1 MLFELE
7 NNTVKFSPITL
18 TIKEFKKL
26 WSRDRTVEKKQAVAE
41 LSYIFFL
48 IDYKSI
54 YRSYDEEERKQRIIE
69 DLVDGSKIN
78 INDPDLIVAI
88 EKYKELIVTP
98 SIALLD
104 DAECAIFKI
113 RKYFREVDLTQM
125 DDKGKPIYTARD
137 LMANIKS
144 VGDVAESLR
153 KTREQVEKEQNE
165 LGRIMGNETIAI
177 FEDPKMR

>member
-7 NNTVKFSPITL
+7 NNTVKFAPILL

-26 WSRDRTVEKKQAVAE
+26 WARDRTVEKKQAVAE
-41 LSYIFFL
+41 LSYIFFM

-54 YRSYDEEERKQRIIE
+54 YRSYDEEERKERIIE
-69 DLVDGSKIN
+69 DLVDGNKIN
-78 INDPDLIVAI
+78 LKDEDLLAAI
-88 EKYKELIVTP
+88 EKYKELIITP

-113 RKYFREVDLTQM
+113 RKYFREVDLTEL

-137 LMANIKS
+137 LIANVKS
-144 VGDVAESLR
+144 VGDVAEALR

-165 LGRIMGNETIAI
+165 LGRVMGNETIAM
-177 FEDPKMR
+177 FEDPR